1 MSQRDARTLSV
12 HAAVIILLGMIIGFP
27 YGSHIVGAAV
37 PDTMRAWRTA
47 HLLGLLNGLFVMVV
61 AAVWDNIALSLRL
74 RGALWWCLV
83 LGGYANTIAP
93 VLAALSGYRG
103 LEPAAPAMNWLVFG
117 IYQISALLFPA
128 GVLLVIGLARG
139 ARAR

>member
-1 MSQRDARTLSV
+1 MFQRDARALSV
-12 HAAVIILLGMIIGFP
+12 HAAVIILLGMITGFP
-27 YGSHIVGAAV
+27 YGSHIVGAAA
-37 PDTMRAWRTA
+37 PDTIRAWRTA

-61 AAVWDNIALSLRL
+61 AALWDNIALSQRL
-74 RGALWWCLV
+74 RSALWWCLV
-83 LGGYANTIAP
+83 LGGYANTVAP

-103 LEPAAPAMNWLVFG
+103 LEPMAPAMNWLVFG

-139 ARAR
+139 TRER